1 MQPSFFFNTTSKYL
15 HAAQKKITT
24 CHHNKNFFMIKS
36 TLTKETT
43 TAFAKE
49 EKSLN
54 WDDVLSKLKLSFG
67 NDVYESWIKNINLKK
82 EFNHYVVLSAPTR
95 FVRDWIV
102 SRYADK
108 VLEIIKV
115 FKQSIERIEFVIEKN
130 EESIDQGSA
139 KKNNQPYLIENSL
152 LNYNRFNLN
161 HSFENFMVG
170 ESNEL
175 AYTAARKVCLQSS
188 HYNPLFIYS
197 SVGMGKTHLLNAI
210 GLEIG
215 NEKKVMFISAER
227 FMYHFI
233 RSIKSKEMVKFK
245 DFFRKANVFI
255 IDDIQFVG
263 GKEAMQEEFFHTFNA
278 LIEKGSQI
286 VISSDRAP
294 SNLDRIQERIRS
306 RLSGG
311 LVIDIQ
317 PPDLDLRVK
326 ILKNKFNE
334 IQKNYNENYNL
345 NDEIFKFLATEITS
359 SIREMVGALNRV
371 LAFSKINSKSP
382 TIYECK
388 KILKDFIGSSNQ
400 SITIELIQNTV
411 AAHFNLNIHEML
423 SARRT
428 RSLARPRQIAM
439 YLAKLYTTNS
449 LPEIGRKFT
458 NRDHTTV
465 IHAVKKIEELMQK
478 DNEIKQ
484 RVFEIKKKLF

>member
-1 MQPSFFFNTTSKYL
+1 
-15 HAAQKKITT
+15 
-24 CHHNKNFFMIKS
+24 MIKNI
-36 TLTKETT
+36 LTKESTT
-43 TAFAKE
+43 TFAKE

-54 WDDVLSKLKLSFG
+54 WNEILNKLKLSLG
-67 NDVYESWIKNINLKK
+67 SDVYESWIKNINLKK
-82 EFNHYVVLSAPTR
+82 EFNHYVILSAPTR

-108 VLEIIKV
+108 VLEILKSY
-115 FKQSIERIEFVIEKN
+115 KKSIERIEFLIEKN
-130 EESIDQGSA
+130 EDSTGRESIQ
-139 KKNNQPYLIENSL
+139 KNNQPYLIENSL

-161 HSFENFMVG
+161 SSFDNFMVG

-175 AYTAARKVCLQSS
+175 AYTAARKVCMQSS

-197 SVGMGKTHLLNAI
+197 NVGMGKTHLLNAI

-215 NEKKVMFISAER
+215 SEKKVMYISAER

-233 RSIKSKEMVKFK
+233 RSIKNKEMVKFK

-278 LIEKGSQI
+278 LMDKGSQI
-286 VISSDRAP
+286 VISCDRAP

-317 PPDLDLRVK
+317 PPDLALRIK
-326 ILKNKFNE
+326 ILKSKFNE

-345 NDEIFKFLATEITS
+345 NEEIFKFLASEITT

-388 KILKDFIGSSNQ
+388 KILKDFIGSNNQ
-400 SITIELIQNTV
+400 SITIESIQNIV
-411 AAHFNLNIHEML
+411 AAHYHLNINEML

-439 YLAKLYTTNS
+439 YLAKLYTTSS

-465 IHAVKKIEELMQK
+465 IHAVKKIEELIQK
-478 DNEIKQ
+478 DNEMKQ
-484 RVFEIKKKLF
+484 SVLEIKKRFF